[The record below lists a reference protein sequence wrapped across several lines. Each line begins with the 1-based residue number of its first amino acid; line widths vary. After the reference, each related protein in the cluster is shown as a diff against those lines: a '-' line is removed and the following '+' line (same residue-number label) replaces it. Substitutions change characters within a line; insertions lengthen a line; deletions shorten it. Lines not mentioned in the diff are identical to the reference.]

1 MIYIENKKAYKGVGV
16 YIGRPSVLG
25 NPFTHLKG
33 KTLAKFTVATRE
45 ESVRKYE
52 EYFREKLFTDNTF
65 KKEIESLKKEYLA
78 GNDIHLICWCSPL
91 SCHGDIIKKYLE
103 VE

>member
-1 MIYIENKKAYKGVGV
+1 MISVENKRTYKKNGF

-33 KTLAKFTVATRE
+33 KTLAKFTVNTRE
-45 ESVRKYE
+45 ESIEKYE
-52 EYFREKLFTDNTF
+52 EYFKEKMLTDSYF
-65 KKEIESLKKEYLA
+65 KEEVEYLRKIHLNG
-78 GNDIHLICWCSPL
+78 GNVHLICWCSPL

-103 VE
+103 GE